1 MNKDELLQELKAKV
15 ATREI
20 SQEEI
25 ARVLNL
31 GTVAPQTVGGE
42 NHSFFSA
49 TRILYFLGAAIV
61 IVGILVFV
69 SQIWSDI
76 GSFGRITI
84 SLGLGLLMAAL
95 GSLLLTSKP
104 EEHIGSI
111 FHVIGGVLIPSGAMV
126 TLSEM
131 NIPGDDI
138 WLITIAFGSI
148 FAFYL
153 LLNAV
158 HKNAVLTF
166 FAIANGTV
174 FAYALTAAT
183 TQDLYYT
190 VLDDIFAYLTMV
202 LGLSYLL
209 LAHGFKDSW
218 NKKLISALCLFGS
231 AGFLGAAFSRVF
243 DSGLWELLFFVLVS
257 GGLALSVYMKSRI
270 ILIISTLFL
279 IAHVIY
285 ITDEYFANSLGW
297 PLSLVLLGFVFIGLG
312 YFTVNLNK
320 KYISA

>member
-31 GTVAPQTVGGE
+31 GTVAPQTVAADH
-42 NHSFFSA
+42 HSFFSA

-166 FAIANGTV
+166 FAIANGTI

-209 LAHGFKDSW
+209 LAHSFKDSW
-218 NKKLISALCLFGS
+218 NKKLISALCFFGS
-231 AGFLGAAFSRVF
+231 AGFLGAAFSRVY

-297 PLSLVLLGFVFIGLG
+297 PLSLVLLGFIFIGLG

-320 KYISA
+320 KYISS